1 LGKAAP
7 GVDIKITEEGE
18 LAIRADGCTPGYY
31 KQPDK
36 TAELIQDG
44 WLHTGDRFRQDED
57 GFLYITGRIKDYFK
71 TLQGKFV
78 APTPIEAQFADNPY
92 VEQQCLVG
100 LGMNKTMMVAVVS
113 ETMRDAPRDV
123 IEASVRATLSQLNEE
138 VEKHA
143 RMGGAILT
151 YEPWSIENGV
161 LTPTLKIKRDQISD
175 RFGEEAAAMA
185 IESAESKTLVIR
197 WR

>member
-1 LGKAAP
+1 VL
-7 GVDIKITEEGE
+7 
-18 LAIRADGCTPGYY
+18 
-31 KQPDK
+31 
-36 TAELIQDG
+36 
-44 WLHTGDRFRQDED
+44 
-57 GFLYITGRIKDYFK
+57 K
-71 TLQGKFV
+71 TL
-78 APTPIEAQFADNPY
+78 E
-92 VEQQCLVG
+92 
-100 LGMNKTMMVAVVS
+100 
-113 ETMRDAPRDV
+113 
-123 IEASVRATLSQLNEE
+123 QLNGV

-185 IESAESKTLVIR
+185 VESAERKTLVIC

>member
-1 LGKAAP
+1 
-7 GVDIKITEEGE
+7 
-18 LAIRADGCTPGYY
+18 
-31 KQPDK
+31 
-36 TAELIQDG
+36 
-44 WLHTGDRFRQDED
+44 
-57 GFLYITGRIKDYFK
+57 
-71 TLQGKFV
+71 
-78 APTPIEAQFADNPY
+78 
-92 VEQQCLVG
+92 
-100 LGMNKTMMVAVVS
+100 MNKTIMVAVVS